1 MAVPLLAVCQRTVR
15 AWKSLYWKI
24 YSIGKDDELIE
35 QALKTKQYKMLCLS
49 DDKPELEFEKEKEW
63 LKKLL
68 QSYFPEKSSF
78 EK

>member
-1 MAVPLLAVCQRTVR
+1 
-15 AWKSLYWKI
+15 
-24 YSIGKDDELIE
+24 
-35 QALKTKQYKMLCLS
+35 MLCLS

-78 EK
+78 EKQGTLKIFMIERA

>member
-1 MAVPLLAVCQRTVR
+1 MSTSGCAVTG
-15 AWKSLYWKI
+15 SLP
-24 YSIGKDDELIE
+24 KDSSSLEILILE
-35 QALKTKQYKMLCLS
+35 NFIRLEKTKQYKMLCLS
-49 DDKPELEFEKEKEW
+49 DDKPELDFEKEKEW

>member
-24 YSIGKDDELIE
+24 LFDWKDDELIE

-63 LKKLL
+63 LKKLITV
-68 QSYFPEKSSF
+68 FIFRKIF
-78 EK
+78 V